1 MMTMNS
7 NATEKKLTQKDLLQL
22 YLRSCQ
28 LDISWNYERQQNLGY
43 SYALTPIV
51 DKLHADDPEKKK
63 RGLKRGLEFMAITPQ
78 LSPLLMGIN
87 AAMEEENANNPDF
100 DENSINSVKTSLMG
114 PIAGI
119 GDSLIPGTLRIIVT
133 GIAISFAMNGS
144 LLAPILFLLLFNVPA
159 FIIRYFSLKYGY
171 QFGTSFLAQ
180 VEKTGIMDKVSYAAS
195 IVGLMVIGGMIATQI
210 WLDLPIMV
218 GSGDFATPLM
228 EYFDQIMPCLVP
240 LGCFA
245 AMYYLLGKKIKT
257 TTILIAL
264 IVASIAICGVAAL
277 I

>member
-1 MMTMNS
+1 MKMNS
-7 NATEKKLTQKDLLQL
+7 NAEAKKLNKKDLQRL
-22 YLRSCQ
+22 YWRSCQ

-43 SYALTPIV
+43 SYAMSPIV
-51 DKLHADDPEKKK
+51 DKLHADNPEKKK
-63 RGLKRGLEFMAITPQ
+63 RALKRGLEFMAITPQ
-78 LSPLLMGIN
+78 LSTLLMGIN

-100 DENSINSVKTSLMG
+100 DENSINAVKTSLMG

-144 LLAPILFLLLFNVPA
+144 ILAPFLFLLLFNIPA
-159 FIIRYFSLKYGY
+159 FLIRYYALKYGY
-171 QFGTSFLAQ
+171 KFGTQFLVT

-195 IVGLMVIGGMIATQI
+195 IIGLMVIGGMIAGQI

-218 GSGDFATPLM
+218 GSGDFATPLVD
-228 EYFDQIMPCLVP
+228 YLDQIMPCLIQ
-240 LGCFA
+240 LGCFGG
-245 AMYYLLGKKIKT
+245 MYYLLGKKVKT
-257 TTILIAL
+257 TTILLVLIAVCIL
-264 IVASIAICGVAAL
+264 ICGVAAL